1 MEKYRRQ
8 YPDADIALF
17 EPDRENAD
25 MFFANIFSY
34 SQRKR
39 LCEAA
44 FISTRQSLL
53 TRQAELAPML
63 ARRGIRLDLSRLDD
77 AKRTLS
83 SALEDPRP
91 LHSRPMAT
99 APKDLKAKFEA
110 ATAAA
115 KQTKK
120 KPDNATLL
128 KLYSYYKQATE
139 GDVTGS
145 RPGGFDFVGG
155 AKFDAWSKL
164 KGTSKDEAMQNYI
177 KQVEKL
183 NRD

>member
-1 MEKYRRQ
+1 
-8 YPDADIALF
+8 
-17 EPDRENAD
+17 
-25 MFFANIFSY
+25 
-34 SQRKR
+34 
-39 LCEAA
+39 
-44 FISTRQSLL
+44 
-53 TRQAELAPML
+53 
-63 ARRGIRLDLSRLDD
+63 
-77 AKRTLS
+77 
-83 SALEDPRP
+83 
-91 LHSRPMAT
+91 MA
-99 APKDLKAKFEA
+99 APKKVDLKTQFEA
-110 ATAAA
+110 AAAAA

-155 AKFDAWSKL
+155 AKYDAWSKL

-183 NRD
+183 NRE